1 LFITKGETLLYLN
14 DEKDIEPTIDWVKAM
29 WTRWERLSVASQ
41 QSIYNV
47 FQKGNWKRGFE
58 GLTDEQ
64 RRWVQGEEIPSMMKK
79 EKKEPAKSQ
88 KS

>member
-1 LFITKGETLLYLN
+1 MSLN
-14 DEKDIEPTIDWVKAM
+14 DEKDIEPTFDWVKAM
-29 WTRWERLSVASQ
+29 WTRWERLSVVRQ
-41 QSIYNV
+41 QSIYTV

-64 RRWVQGEEIPSMMKK
+64 RRWVQGEEILSMMKK
-79 EKKEPAKSQ
+79 EKKKPAKSQ

>member
-1 LFITKGETLLYLN
+1 MKKGETLLSLN

-29 WTRWERLSVASQ
+29 WTRWGRLSVVSQ
-41 QSIYNV
+41 QSIYTV

-58 GLTDEQ
+58 GLTDDQ
-64 RRWVQGEEIPSMMKK
+64 RRTVQRVEIPSMMKK
-79 EKKEPAKSQ
+79 EKKDPAKSQ

>member
-1 LFITKGETLLYLN
+1 MSLN
-14 DEKDIEPTIDWVKAM
+14 DEKDIEQTIDWVKAM
-29 WTRWERLSVASQ
+29 WTRWELLSVVSQ

-58 GLTDEQ
+58 SLTDDR
-64 RRWVQGEEIPSMMKK
+64 RRWVQREEIPSMIKK